1 MAILI
6 NQVSYDHFGLKIDLG
21 QGGVS
26 FGLLDGGCAEINYS
40 HSIEDEVMLGG
51 NRLPVDETEGH
62 AAFDG
67 SITLERYWFNFL
79 VARAKALGMGLAQ
92 LRLVLG
98 LTYQKEPA
106 APVTDTLIG
115 VRLLG
120 ADNSSSKGP
129 DKHVVE
135 MSMRPRNIYYDGIDV
150 FGNRL

>member
-26 FGLLDGGCAEINYS
+26 FGLIDGGCVEISYS

-51 NRLPVDETEGH
+51 DRLPVDETEGH

-67 SITLERYWFNFL
+67 SITVERYWYHYL
-79 VARAKALGMGLAQ
+79 LERAKELGLGQAQ

-120 ADNSSSKGP
+120 AENSSSKGP
-129 DKHVVE
+129 DKQVVE
-135 MSMRPRNIYYDGIDV
+135 MSMRPRNIFYNGIDV
-150 FGNRL
+150 FGNKL